1 MTVPSRIGGQGETAV
16 DSGEIG
22 EGKAAGEQQGAVPA
36 TKGTIQPYEEVVGD
50 YSDAYFSSADR
61 LQLPPDL
68 QTIVEQYFTDIE
80 TDK

>member
-1 MTVPSRIGGQGETAV
+1 MTVPSRIGGEGDMAV
-16 DSGEIG
+16 DSGNVG

-50 YSDAYFSSADR
+50 YSEGYFSSADR

-68 QTIVEQYFTDIE
+68 QAIVEQYFTDIE

>member
-1 MTVPSRIGGQGETAV
+1 MTAPSRIGGEGETAV

-22 EGKAAGEQQGAVPA
+22 EGQAAGEQRGPVSA
-36 TKGTIQPYEEVVGD
+36 TKGTVQPYADLVGD
-50 YSDAYFSSADR
+50 YSDSYFSSADR

-80 TDK
+80 TDE